1 MSAVV
6 SDSSPLN
13 YLALLSDFDLLRQI
27 YGNLVIPPAV
37 YHEVVERGANYPVG
51 KAVSAALGE
60 WISVAEAPDAAQII
74 SLRREHRLDPG
85 ESEAI
90 LIAEALGKAV
100 LLMDEQRGVRCARL
114 RGMTVIRTPLIYA
127 DAKILGLIGSV
138 REKLDELR
146 THGFRLSGRHYELI
160 LQELG
165 EL

>member
-27 YGNLVIPPAV
+27 YGTLVIPPAV
-37 YHEVVERGANYPVG
+37 HREVVERGANYPVR
-51 KAVSAALGE
+51 KAVSEALGE
-60 WISVAEAPDAAQII
+60 WISVAEAPDAAQIML
-74 SLRREHRLDPG
+74 LRREHRLDPG

-90 LIAEALGKAV
+90 LVAEALGKAV
-100 LLMDEQRGVRCARL
+100 LLMDEQRGVRCARE

-127 DAKILGLIGSV
+127 DAKLLGLIVSV

-146 THGFRLSGRHYELI
+146 THGFRLSERHYELI

-165 EL
+165 ES

>member
-1 MSAVV
+1 VSAVV

-27 YGNLVIPPAV
+27 YGTLVIPPAV
-37 YHEVVERGANYPVG
+37 HREVVERGANYPVR
-51 KAVSAALGE
+51 KAVSEALGE
-60 WISVAEAPDAAQII
+60 WISVAEAPDAAQIML
-74 SLRREHRLDPG
+74 LRREHRLDPG

-90 LIAEALGKAV
+90 LVAEALGKAV
-100 LLMDEQRGVRCARL
+100 LLMDEQRGVRCARE

-127 DAKILGLIGSV
+127 DAKLLGLIVSV

-146 THGFRLSGRHYELI
+146 THGFRLSERHYELI

-165 EL
+165 ES

>member
-27 YGNLVIPPAV
+27 YGTLVIPPAV
-37 YHEVVERGANYPVG
+37 HREVVERGAGYPVG
-51 KAVSAALGE
+51 KAVAAALGE

-74 SLRREHRLDPG
+74 SLRSEHRLDAG

-90 LIAEALGKAV
+90 LVAEALGKAV

-138 REKLDELR
+138 QEKLDELR
-146 THGFRLSGRHYELI
+146 SHGFRLSDRHYELI